1 MTSHQ
6 LTKILGNNSET
17 NTLKFQKHIIALNR
31 LAAIANLPGAQK
43 LSPTSIAQIIQE
55 RNPKQYILLN
65 YRKINNS
72 SFTGLLD
79 THINT
84 SALKEVPPNSANTQT
99 QQTLPIYTTPPPQ
112 PRSATHHRHPI
123 TNNLTRGPPPTHT
136 DPSTSNGH
144 PNQSSVFDT
153 PNLKPLTSS
162 ASSII
167 TTEPRTETQGH
178 VNVPTPS
185 FLEVITP
192 QCTES
197 NARPRKRT
205 AHGNISRT
213 ELPQTKHSLATTLLT
228 KGIQPNKKES
238 QFYKHIANTTTTNFS
253 YYLPL

>member
-1 MTSHQ
+1 MDLGITGFHDLTSANEKYIVSGKQ
-6 LTKILGNNSET
+6 LKNKYTRVFTK
-17 NTLKFQKHIIALNR
+17 QVMALNR
-31 LAAIANLPGAQK
+31 LAAIANMPGTQE
-43 LSPTSIAQIIQE
+43 LSPTSIARILQE
-55 RNPKQYILLN
+55 RIPEQSILLD

-84 SALKEVPPNSANTQT
+84 PAHEEVPPNLANTET
-99 QQTLPIYTTPPPQ
+99 QQTLPIYTTPAPQ

-123 TNNLTRGPPPTHT
+123 TNNFIRGPPPTHT
-136 DPSTSNGH
+136 DPPTNNGH

-153 PNLKPLTSS
+153 PNLKPQTSP
-162 ASSII
+162 ASSIT

-185 FLEVITP
+185 FLEEITP
-192 QCTES
+192 QYTES

-213 ELPQTKHSLATTLLT
+213 ELPQTQHSLATTV
-228 KGIQPNKKES
+228 
-238 QFYKHIANTTTTNFS
+238 
-253 YYLPL
+253 